1 MMLSSEQSQLEQQLA
16 GLKRR
21 GPCER
26 DPCERGPCERAQSF
40 LSQERMLC
48 AGEDTALWVEEADG
62 AAVAR
67 ITEQSQLEQLL
78 AGLNRRGMRERA
90 LIAALKRRQKL
101 LADTLSG
108 ADPGLMPD
116 VLQQQA
122 DRCMQDKRALLSHA
136 LLHAQQRIS
145 CYACHGSTLTSCMDA
160 LCTSIPALSYVVSS
174 SLVMFRCCLRQEL
187 TR

>member
-1 MMLSSEQSQLEQQLA
+1 M
-16 GLKRR
+16 
-21 GPCER
+21 
-26 DPCERGPCERAQSF
+26 F
-40 LSQERMLC
+40 C

-90 LIAALKRRQKL
+90 LMTALKRRQKL

-122 DRCMQDKRALLSHA
+122 DRCMQDKQAVLSHA
-136 LLHAQQRIS
+136 HVIAQQRIS
-145 CYACHGSTLTSCMDA
+145 CFAFPGSTLTLCKNE
-160 LCTSIPALSYVVSS
+160 LCTSTLAQSCVVPP
-174 SLVMFRCCLRQEL
+174 SLVMLSFCLRQTSNQVARPSAEGCL
-187 TR
+187 AFSAALCQKGSCLLKHRWKQLPCTQQPRS

>member
-1 MMLSSEQSQLEQQLA
+1 MKLSSEQSQLEQLLA
-16 GLKRR
+16 GLNR
-21 GPCER
+21 
-26 DPCERGPCERAQSF
+26 RGPCERAQSF
-40 LSQERMLC
+40 LSKERSLC

-67 ITEQSQLEQLL
+67 ITAQSQLEQLL

-122 DRCMQDKRALLSHA
+122 DRCVQDTRAVLPHAHLL
-136 LLHAQQRIS
+136 AQQRIS
-145 CYACHGSTLTSCMDA
+145 CCACSGSTLTSYKDE
-160 LCTSIPALSYVVSS
+160 LCPAVLAMSCVVPPSV
-174 SLVMFRCCLRQEL
+174 VMLRSCLRQKL
-187 TR
+187 TM

>member
-1 MMLSSEQSQLEQQLA
+1 
-16 GLKRR
+16 
-21 GPCER
+21 
-26 DPCERGPCERAQSF
+26 
-40 LSQERMLC
+40 MLC

-62 AAVAR
+62 KAVAC

-90 LIAALKRRQKL
+90 LITALKRRQKL

-122 DRCMQDKRALLSHA
+122 DRRVQDKGALLLSSHMLISSHNSGSA
-136 LLHAQQRIS
+136 ALHAS
-145 CYACHGSTLTSCMDA
+145 D
-160 LCTSIPALSYVVSS
+160 PP
-174 SLVMFRCCLRQEL
+174 
-187 TR
+187 

>member
-1 MMLSSEQSQLEQQLA
+1 
-16 GLKRR
+16 
-21 GPCER
+21 
-26 DPCERGPCERAQSF
+26 
-40 LSQERMLC
+40 MLC

-67 ITEQSQLEQLL
+67 ITDQSQLEQLL

-101 LADTLSG
+101 LAETLSG

-122 DRCMQDKRALLSHA
+122 DRCMQDKQAVLSHA
-136 LLHAQQRIS
+136 YLTAQQQIS
-145 CYACHGSTLTSCMDA
+145 CFACPQSTLPSCMDA
-160 LCTSIPALSYVVSS
+160 LCTSSLALTYVMHP
-174 SLVMFRCCLRQEL
+174 SLMVLHRCLGQEW
-187 TR
+187 TG